1 MTTIMTTKGFGI
13 ALLLLAGSGAMIA
26 QAPSGGNTAN
36 GKQIFIKQ
44 GCFRCHGTDGQG
56 GAGRRLTP
64 NPLATPAFIQY
75 VRKPSG
81 QMPPYV
87 NQVTDAELAEV
98 RAYLATIPPPPPL
111 KDIPLL
117 NQ

>member
-1 MTTIMTTKGFGI
+1 MKKLGT
-13 ALLLLAGSGAMIA
+13 ALLLAGGTWALMA
-26 QAPSGGNTAN
+26 QAPSGGNAAN
-36 GKQIFIKQ
+36 GKQIFMKQ

-64 NPLATPAFIQY
+64 NPLAAPAFIQY

-81 QMPPYV
+81 QMPPYT
-87 NQVTDAELAEV
+87 NQLTDAELADV
-98 RAYLATIPPPPPL
+98 RAYLATIPPPKPV

>member
-1 MTTIMTTKGFGI
+1 MARI
-13 ALLLLAGSGAMIA
+13 ALLLLLAGSVAMMA
-26 QAPSGGNTAN
+26 QAPSGGNAAN
-36 GKQIFIKQ
+36 GKQIFMKQ

-64 NPLATPAFIQY
+64 NPLAMPAFIQY

-81 QMPPYV
+81 QMPPYT
-87 NQVTDAELAEV
+87 NQLTDAEV
-98 RAYLATIPPPPPL
+98 GDIRAYLATIPPPTPV

>member
-1 MTTIMTTKGFGI
+1 MTIKNAQI
-13 ALLLLAGSGAMIA
+13 ALLLLGVGSVAIVA
-26 QAPSGGNTAN
+26 QAPSGGNAAN
-36 GKQIFIKQ
+36 GKQIFMKQ

-81 QMPPYV
+81 QMPPYT
-87 NQVTDAELAEV
+87 NQLTDAELTDV
-98 RAYLATIPPPPPL
+98 RAYLATIPPPKPV

>member
-1 MTTIMTTKGFGI
+1 MTKSIGVS
-13 ALLLLAGSGAMIA
+13 LLLTLVGAAWFDATPA
-26 QAPSGGNTAN
+26 QAQSGNAEK
-36 GKQIFIKQ
+36 GKQIFMQQ

-64 NPLATPAFIQY
+64 NPLPVAALIQY
-75 VRKPSG
+75 VRKPTG
-81 QMPPYV
+81 QMPAYT
-87 NQVTDAELAEV
+87 NRVTDADLTDI
-98 RAYLATIPPPPPL
+98 RAYLATIAPPKPL

>member
-1 MTTIMTTKGFGI
+1 MTIKNARI
-13 ALLLLAGSGAMIA
+13 ALLLLGGSVAIVA
-26 QAPSGGNTAN
+26 QTPSGGDAAN
-36 GKQIFIKQ
+36 GKQIFMKQ

-81 QMPPYV
+81 QMPPYT
-87 NQVTDAELAEV
+87 NQLTDAELTDV
-98 RAYLATIPPPPPL
+98 RAYLATIPPPKPV

>member
-1 MTTIMTTKGFGI
+1 MRMASART
-13 ALLLLAGSGAMIA
+13 ALLLLLAGSVAMMA
-26 QAPSGGNTAN
+26 QAPFTGNAAN
-36 GKQIFIKQ
+36 GKQIFMKQ

-81 QMPPYV
+81 QMPPYTT
-87 NQVTDAELAEV
+87 QVTDAELTDV
-98 RAYLATIPPPPPL
+98 RAYLATILPPKPL

>member
-1 MTTIMTTKGFGI
+1 MKSVGI
-13 ALLLLAGSGAMIA
+13 ALLLALAGSGAAIGQVPA
-26 QAPSGGNTAN
+26 GGSEN

-64 NPLATPAFIQY
+64 NPPAIAAFIKY
-75 VRKPSG
+75 VRKPTG
-81 QMPPYV
+81 QMPAYS
-87 NQVTDAELAEV
+87 NLLTDAELTDI
-98 RAYLATIPPPPPL
+98 RAYLATIPPPKPV

>member
-1 MTTIMTTKGFGI
+1 MTLIIPNSRI
-13 ALLLLAGSGAMIA
+13 ALLLLLAGSVAMMA
-26 QAPSGGNTAN
+26 QTPSGNAAT
-36 GKQIFIKQ
+36 GKQVFIKQ

-64 NPLATPAFIQY
+64 NPLATAAFIQY
-75 VRKPSG
+75 VRKPTG
-81 QMPPYV
+81 QMPAYT
-87 NQVTDAELAEV
+87 NQLTDAELTDI
-98 RAYLATIPPPPPL
+98 RAYLATIPPPPPV

>member
-1 MTTIMTTKGFGI
+1 MKRVRI
-13 ALLLLAGSGAMIA
+13 ALFLLLAGSVAMMA
-26 QAPSGGNTAN
+26 QAPPGNAVN
-36 GKQIFIKQ
+36 GKQIFMKQ

-81 QMPPYV
+81 QMPAYT
-87 NQVTDAELAEV
+87 NQVTDAELTDI
-98 RAYLATIPPPPPL
+98 RAYLATIPPPPPV

>member
-1 MTTIMTTKGFGI
+1 MTTMMTTKGFGI

-26 QAPSGGNTAN
+26 QAPSGNTAN
-36 GKQIFIKQ
+36 GKQIFIKE

-64 NPLATPAFIQY
+64 NPLATAAFIQY

-81 QMPPYV
+81 QMPPYA
-87 NQVTDAELAEV
+87 NQVTDAELADV

>member
-1 MTTIMTTKGFGI
+1 MITTKTLAI

-26 QAPSGGNTAN
+26 QAPAGGNTAT

-81 QMPPYV
+81 QMPAYA
-87 NQVTDAELAEV
+87 NQVTDAELADV
-98 RAYLATIPPPPPL
+98 RAYLATIPPPKPV

>member
-1 MTTIMTTKGFGI
+1 MTTMRVGI
-13 ALLLLAGSGAMIA
+13 ALLVLAGSVAMMG
-26 QAPSGGNTAN
+26 QAPSGGNAAN

-64 NPLATPAFIQY
+64 NPPATAAFIQY

-81 QMPPYV
+81 QMPAYA
-87 NQVTDAELAEV
+87 NQPTDAELADV

>member
-1 MTTIMTTKGFGI
+1 MMTMPNVGI
-13 ALLLLAGSGAMIA
+13 ALFVLTVSGAMMA
-26 QAPSGGNTAN
+26 QQPSGSDAVH

-75 VRKPSG
+75 VRKPAG
-81 QMPPYV
+81 QMPPYTT
-87 NQVTDAELAEV
+87 QLTDAELADV

>member
-1 MTTIMTTKGFGI
+1 MNCARI
-13 ALLLLAGSGAMIA
+13 ALSLLMGSVAMMGQTPSAGDA
-26 QAPSGGNTAN
+26 AN
-36 GKQIFIKQ
+36 GKQLFIKQ
-44 GCFRCHGTDGQG
+44 NCFRCHGTDGQG

-64 NPLATPAFIQY
+64 NPLATPAFIKY

-81 QMPPYV
+81 QMPPYA
-87 NQVTDAELAEV
+87 NQLTDAELTDI
-98 RAYLATIPPPPPL
+98 RAYLATIAPPKPV

>member
-1 MTTIMTTKGFGI
+1 MAIKNVRIGLM
-13 ALLLLAGSGAMIA
+13 LLLAGGVAILA
-26 QAPSGGNTAN
+26 QAPPGGDAAAN
-36 GKQIFIKQ
+36 GKQIFMKQ

-81 QMPPYV
+81 QMPPYTT
-87 NQVTDAELAEV
+87 QLTDAELTDV
-98 RAYLATIPPPPPL
+98 RAYLATIPPPKPV

>member
-1 MTTIMTTKGFGI
+1 MARI
-13 ALLLLAGSGAMIA
+13 ALSLLLAGSVAIMA
-26 QAPSGGNTAN
+26 QAPSGGNAAN
-36 GKQIFIKQ
+36 GKQIFMKQ

-75 VRKPSG
+75 VRKPAG
-81 QMPPYV
+81 QMPPYTT
-87 NQVTDAELAEV
+87 QLTDAELGDI
-98 RAYLATIPPPPPL
+98 RAYLATIPPPAPV